1 MVNGEVTM
9 HDGEQTGA
17 STRTIAAPRQRLTV
31 TQQPMVKA
39 FNFFKRKPGLGV
51 EEFRKYWLN
60 EHAAII
66 RAIPELRRYTA
77 SITLPSAYKN
87 REPLYDGISE
97 AWFDDEATLR
107 GTADSAPRRAA
118 SADDAKF
125 VDMSTT
131 GSIVVDEVIQKEGR
145 AADSAVKMLS
155 MLTRMPGMDVAAF
168 QAYWRTHHGPLAAKI
183 PQARRYVQCHVR
195 PSAYAD
201 GVSPA
206 TTASRRCGSTTSTR
220 CAIPATP
227 TSIARSVSTSR
238 NSSRCRSRS

>member
-1 MVNGEVTM
+1 
-9 HDGEQTGA
+9 
-17 STRTIAAPRQRLTV
+17 
-31 TQQPMVKA
+31 MVKA

-145 AADSAVKMLS
+145 AADSAVKMFS
-155 MLTRMPGMDVAAF
+155 MLTRMPGMDVASF
-168 QAYWRTHHGPLAAKI
+168 QAYWRTRHGPLAAKI
-183 PQARRYVQCHVR
+183 PQARRYIQCHVR
-195 PSAYAD
+195 PSGYIEGRTPRYD
-201 GVSPA
+201 GVAEMWFDNFDALRDSGNTDEYRAVKIDEPKFLA
-206 TTASRRCGSTTSTR
+206 LPFPFIIASEHQ
-220 CAIPATP
+220 I
-227 TSIARSVSTSR
+227 V
-238 NSSRCRSRS
+238 